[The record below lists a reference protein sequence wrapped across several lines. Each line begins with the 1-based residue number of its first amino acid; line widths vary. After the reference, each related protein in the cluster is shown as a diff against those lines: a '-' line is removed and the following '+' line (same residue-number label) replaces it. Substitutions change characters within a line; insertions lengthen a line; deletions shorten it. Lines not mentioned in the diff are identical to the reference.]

1 MEQKSGRTQK
11 TPFSVSEIANKYQ
24 FGAKTINLLGA
35 KLKVV
40 PRPFVNLL
48 SHRIVVLSTCYL
60 IVLLFC
66 QLAISSYCC
75 FVNLQFYQLV
85 IYDEMAS

>member
-48 SHRIVVLSTCYL
+48 SRRIVVLSTCYF
-60 IVLLFC
+60 I
-66 QLAISSYCC
+66 
-75 FVNLQFYQLV
+75 NLPFMTKWQVDKMVSRKNDSFMIKKL
-85 IYDEMAS
+85 MKH

>member
-48 SHRIVVLSTCYL
+48 SHRIVVLSTCNF
-60 IVLLFC
+60 I
-66 QLAISSYCC
+66 
-75 FVNLQFYQLV
+75 NLSFMTKWQVDKMVSGKNDSFMIKKLM
-85 IYDEMAS
+85 I